1 MILGKGDY
9 ISQVLGIINGG
20 DYGKGSVYRHWYRQT
35 STDSHIVRRRDE
47 GAGVR
52 GQACYFKKK
61 KKEHLLEN
69 QLLMKLQPDQLL
81 TVGKSQNLPG
91 PRLLERQYLMVR
103 LTGLRF
109 KS

>member
-1 MILGKGDY
+1 M
-9 ISQVLGIINGG
+9 
-20 DYGKGSVYRHWYRQT
+20 
-35 STDSHIVRRRDE
+35 
-47 GAGVR
+47 R